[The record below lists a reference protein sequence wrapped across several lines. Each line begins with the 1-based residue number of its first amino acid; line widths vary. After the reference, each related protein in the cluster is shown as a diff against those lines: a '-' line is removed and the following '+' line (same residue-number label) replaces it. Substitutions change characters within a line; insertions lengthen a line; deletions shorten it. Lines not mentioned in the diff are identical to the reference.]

1 MSEVNPDQPPET
13 LDTSLRPKPSGQA
26 TASLILGILSLFG
39 WCLPI
44 LGLPM
49 SITGLVLGIKNLGAV
64 NRGAAIAGI
73 VMNVI
78 GLMLSLINAAIG
90 AYMAISGQ
98 L

>member
-1 MSEVNPDQPPET
+1 MSEVNPYQSPET
-13 LDTSLRPKPSGQA
+13 FDLSLRPKPSGQA
-26 TASLILGILSLFG
+26 TASLILGILALFA

-44 LGLPM
+44 LGLPVT
-49 SITGLVLGIKNLGAV
+49 ITGLVLGIKNLQAP

-73 VMNVI
+73 VLNVI
-78 GLMLSLINAAIG
+78 GLVLSLVNAGIG